1 MMAMFAG
8 LGSLFAGILALDPLR
23 QVFEMSFLTAA
34 QWFFALLAA
43 AIGLTIASL
52 MWRIPLFQEWESP
65 TKDEVPPLEK

>member
-1 MMAMFAG
+1 
-8 LGSLFAGILALDPLR
+8 
-23 QVFEMSFLTAA
+23 MSFLTAA

-65 TKDEVPPLEK
+65 TEDEVPPLEK